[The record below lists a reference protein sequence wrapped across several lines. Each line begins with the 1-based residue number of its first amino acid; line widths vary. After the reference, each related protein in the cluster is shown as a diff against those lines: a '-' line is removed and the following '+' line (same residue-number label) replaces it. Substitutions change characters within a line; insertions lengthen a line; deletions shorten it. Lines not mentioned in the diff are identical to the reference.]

1 MLINQ
6 PEIMKYLCRFNES
19 VFFAKVYRNV
29 YNYQLTEYAKSQG
42 STLSGLS
49 GVERKTM
56 EEGMMRNKYPGEE
69 ITRPRLRRSQAYP
82 KVSTLLKRS

>member
-6 PEIMKYLCRFNES
+6 HEIMKYLCRFNES

-42 STLSGLS
+42 GTLGELND
-49 GVERKTM
+49 VERKTM
-56 EEGMMRNKYPGEE
+56 EEGMLENKYPGEE
-69 ITRPRLRRSQAYP
+69 ITRPRLRRNS
-82 KVSTLLKRS
+82 